1 MEGEAACYRK
11 ITNDIHSRNSVPNM
25 AVEPQINQ
33 SPSEFLTTP
42 VAISTSISTPGTSA
56 ENDFYRPLSV
66 ETPPG
71 TSIMTDRIDDD
82 YLPSTQ
88 IVDNRVLKSK
98 TFTNRHNIF
107 SANTVILKLYAQAR
121 FIFQYDEE
129 IHVNIKAYTL
139 VYLNVFSYI
148 SLPKFGMGYIII
160 IIIVLIPC
168 SMFILQ
174 NVHYDINMCLRQY
187 PC

>member
-1 MEGEAACYRK
+1 MEGEAACYRT
-11 ITNDIHSRNSVPNM
+11 ITNDIHSRNSVPNYM

-56 ENDFYRPLSV
+56 ANDFYWPLSV

-71 TSIMTDRIDDD
+71 TSIMTDTVDDD

-98 TFTNRHNIF
+98 TFINRHNIF
-107 SANTVILKLYAQAR
+107 SANTGILKLYA
-121 FIFQYDEE
+121 
-129 IHVNIKAYTL
+129 HVIQGLYFNMMK
-139 VYLNVFSYI
+139 
-148 SLPKFGMGYIII
+148 KF
-160 IIIVLIPC
+160 V
-168 SMFILQ
+168 
-174 NVHYDINMCLRQY
+174 
-187 PC
+187 